1 MKLVVN
7 NRVDVSC
14 DICGDKMQKQGDV
27 YACYPCKHMIYESEL
42 YLNDANVEVHV
53 IGATKE
59 EINALGS
66 QV

>member
-1 MKLVVN
+1 MIEVK
-7 NRVDVSC
+7 C
-14 DICGDKMQKQGDV
+14 DICGDKMQKQADV

-53 IGATKE
+53 IGATE
-59 EINALGS
+59 EEMNALGS

>member
-1 MKLVVN
+1 MQTVK
-7 NRVDVSC
+7 C
-14 DICGDKMQKQGDV
+14 DICGDAMQKQNDV
-27 YACYPCKHMIYESEL
+27 YACYPCKHVIYESEL

-59 EINALGS
+59 EMDGSLGT